1 VAARDPGDRRT
12 IARIGG
18 LTRAARHDGRQMTE
32 RARRAGPG
40 SIDYWIPKVDPD
52 GNLDR
57 DDAERRATAARS
69 AHFIRLGRK
78 SGQARRA
85 GAV

>member
-1 VAARDPGDRRT
+1 MPSRDPNERRT

-18 LTRAARHDGRQMTE
+18 LTRAARYDSRQMTA

-52 GNLDR
+52 GTLDR
-57 DDAERRATAARS
+57 DEADRRATAARS
-69 AHFIRLGRK
+69 AYFVSLGRK
-78 SGQARRA
+78 SGQARRE
-85 GAV
+85 GAA